1 MLSDQSGEARKAY
14 SVGRGLMGISEG
26 RVTFFIDSQ
35 GVVRYALPTPCLLGN
50 FLNLRYSEVFDSVIN
65 FSGHVKAV
73 SRALEEYKNTGKAAD
88 TAASSEAPTVDT

>member
-35 GVVRYALPTPCLLGN
+35 GVVRYALRFKTLPP
-50 FLNLRYSEVFDSVIN
+50 R
-65 FSGHVKAV
+65 
-73 SRALEEYKNTGKAAD
+73 
-88 TAASSEAPTVDT
+88 

>member
-35 GVVRYALPTPCLLGN
+35 GVVRYALPTPCLLSN

-65 FSGHVKAV
+65 FNGHIKAV
-73 SRALEEYKNTGKAAD
+73 SRALEEYRKASKPAETPTAAD
-88 TAASSEAPTVDT
+88 AAEGA